1 MKYIFVSGGV
11 VSGLGKGVTTASLA
25 FLLKSRGFKVTP
37 VKVDMYFNVDAGTLR
52 PQEHGEVF
60 VTHDGMETDEDLGHY
75 ERFVH
80 KSLKKENYVT
90 AGQVYQEII
99 RKERAFE
106 YGGETVDVIPHVT
119 DEIIRRI
126 RLAGE
131 TNNAQIVIVEYGG
144 TVGEYKNGIFFEA
157 SRILKLK
164 YPKDV
169 IHVHVTYLPYLAHIG
184 ELKSKPA
191 QTSVH
196 ILNGLG
202 IQPDIIIARSE
213 KSIDKKRADKLAL
226 FCNISPDKVFSAPN
240 LDTIYQVPLLFHKQN
255 HHLASTCLKAL
266 SLKTGHHTNLVSW
279 QKMADRA
286 TKTWSTKLKIAMVGK
301 YFTTGDYKLVD
312 SYVSV
317 VESLRHASWQLGL
330 QPDLEWIDSEEI
342 EKKGTGLLKGYEA
355 IVIPQGWG
363 SRGTEGKI
371 QAARYARE
379 NKIPYLGLCFGMQM
393 ATIEFAR
400 DVLKFKD
407 ANTTEA
413 NPKTTHPVIHIMPN
427 QKEYLA
433 KRQYGGTIRL
443 GAWPCSIKKGT
454 LLEKAYLEYGNHKEA
469 PWHEPK
475 DKDQAKLTSKKNLIV
490 FERHRHRYE
499 FNNKFK
505 EKFEKAGFVI
515 SGTSP
520 DGKLVEAIEL
530 KDHPFFMGTQYHPEY
545 ISRPLTPH
553 PIFVSFLAT
562 VLSLKKV
569 DEKKKK
575 KLGFKFSYFPQGK
588 LN

>member
-11 VSGLGKGVTTASLA
+11 VSGLGKGVVTASLS
-25 FLLKSRGFKVTP
+25 FLLKSRGFRVTP

-80 KSLKKENYVT
+80 ENLHRENYIT
-90 AGQVYQEII
+90 AGQVYQEVI
-99 RKERAFE
+99 RRERAFD

-119 DEIIRRI
+119 DEILRRI
-126 RLAGE
+126 RIAGE
-131 TNNAQIVIVEYGG
+131 VNNAQIVIVEYGG

-164 YPKDV
+164 HPKDV

-202 IQPDIIIARSE
+202 IQPDILIARSE
-213 KSIDKKRADKLAL
+213 VPMDKKRADKLAL
-226 FCNISPDKVFSAPN
+226 FCNISPDRVFNAPN

-255 HHLASTCLKAL
+255 HHLATQCLNAL
-266 SLKTGHHTNLVSW
+266 FLKSKKHQNLAAW
-279 QKMADRA
+279 QKMTRNA
-286 TKTWSTKLKIAMVGK
+286 TKKWPTKVKIAMVGK
-301 YFTTGDYKLVD
+301 YFVTGDYELVD

-317 VESLRHASWQLGL
+317 VEAVRHASWHLGISAKL
-330 QPDLEWIDSEEI
+330 SWIDSEKL
-342 EKKGTGLLKGYEA
+342 EKTGTASLAGYDGI
-355 IVIPQGWG
+355 IVPQGWG

-371 QAARYARE
+371 AAITYARE

-393 ATIEFAR
+393 ASIEFAR
-400 DVLKFKD
+400 NVLGLAE

-413 NPKTTHPVIHIMPN
+413 DSDTPYPVVHVMPE
-427 QKEYLA
+427 QAEYLA
-433 KRQYGGTIRL
+433 KKQYGGTIRL
-443 GAWPCSIKKGT
+443 GAWPCVITPGT
-454 LLEKAYLEYGNHKEA
+454 KLEMAYKEYGDGKHA
-469 PWHEPK
+469 PWY
-475 DKDQAKLTSKKNLIV
+475 QAREQFKQKSSDSEKGRLLV
-490 FERHRHRYE
+490 WERHRHRYE
-499 FNNKFK
+499 FNNEYKK
-505 EKFEKAGFVI
+505 QFEKAGFVI

-530 KDHPFFMGTQYHPEY
+530 KDHPFFVATQFHPEY

-553 PIFVSFLAT
+553 PIFISYLKSFGA
-562 VLSLKKV
+562 
-569 DEKKKK
+569 
-575 KLGFKFSYFPQGK
+575 
-588 LN
+588 